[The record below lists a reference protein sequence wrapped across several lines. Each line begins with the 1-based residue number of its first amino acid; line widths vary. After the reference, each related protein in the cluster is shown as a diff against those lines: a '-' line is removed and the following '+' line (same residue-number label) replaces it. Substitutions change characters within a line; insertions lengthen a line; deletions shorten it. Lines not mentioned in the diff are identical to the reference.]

1 MICLLLN
8 VELVRFEVVKS
19 NVSSLE
25 REIHTLRSGGECTL
39 RETSAECDYYEEADE
54 RDEEERGEGI
64 FSRSSKIRLG
74 FAKTS
79 L

>member
-1 MICLLLN
+1 M
-8 VELVRFEVVKS
+8 KS
-19 NVSSLE
+19 NVSSPE

-64 FSRSSKIRLG
+64 FTFSRSSKIRLG